1 MFFLLLTKNYKK
13 LFIFNIVLTGII
25 ALNIFFPHFLWIIK
39 LCFLIIYTLLLKKVT
54 KISELRYVI
63 EVSLYRFKNKRITYK
78 LFYIIYFLKK
88 FNKNIK
94 RMLILKDDY
103 LIKLNPKFLYFILK
117 QSYLKA
123 KNVEND
129 FVVVNSERF
138 YNFSE
143 KRTYIEKIIWEPWD
157 NTYLVSHII
166 ILLLTYFYGR

>member
-1 MFFLLLTKNYKK
+1 
-13 LFIFNIVLTGII
+13 
-25 ALNIFFPHFLWIIK
+25 
-39 LCFLIIYTLLLKKVT
+39 
-54 KISELRYVI
+54 
-63 EVSLYRFKNKRITYK
+63 
-78 LFYIIYFLKK
+78 
-88 FNKNIK
+88 
-94 RMLILKDDY
+94 MLILKDDY

-129 FVVVNSERF
+129 FVVINSERF

-143 KRTYIEKIIWEPWD
+143 KRTYIEKIVWEPWD